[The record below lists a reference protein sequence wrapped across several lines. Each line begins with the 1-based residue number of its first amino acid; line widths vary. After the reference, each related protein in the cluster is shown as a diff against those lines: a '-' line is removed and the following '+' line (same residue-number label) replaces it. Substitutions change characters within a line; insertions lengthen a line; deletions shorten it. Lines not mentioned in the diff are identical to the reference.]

1 MIRIGRNSTHTWC
14 TIRDP
19 AITSSMPQYHIALV
33 SAMLHM
39 LSHARIFSH
48 IFGGTAGM
56 GESLLNICVSTI
68 ICSVSYQMGLAQD
81 F

>member
-33 SAMLHM
+33 SAMLA
-39 LSHARIFSH
+39 HARLFSH
-48 IFGGTAGM
+48 IFGGIAGM